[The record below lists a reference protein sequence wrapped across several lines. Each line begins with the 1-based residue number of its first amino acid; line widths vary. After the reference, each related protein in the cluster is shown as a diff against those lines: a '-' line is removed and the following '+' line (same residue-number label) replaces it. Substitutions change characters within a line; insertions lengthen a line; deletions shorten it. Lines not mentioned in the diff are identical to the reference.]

1 MTRLRIPRIL
11 LSSLAAVVV
20 AAGLASCSGDRSTVT
35 PELPVLREA
44 PAFSAANYDGRTV
57 TQDELHGRVW
67 IAYFFFTSCSGPCPI
82 MNSTANVLQ
91 AEFKGMS
98 DLRIVGFTVDPDN
111 DSVERLAKYAVRYNA
126 QPGRWYMLRTDL
138 ETVGSIAV
146 DGFAMGDRTTPALHS
161 TRFALVDRTGNVRG
175 YFDGT
180 DPATVDALRAAI
192 RALDGE
198 QG

>member
-1 MTRLRIPRIL
+1 MTRLCTTCFL
-11 LSSLAAVVV
+11 LSALAVVVV
-20 AAGLASCSGDRSTVT
+20 AAGLASCSGERSAET

-57 TQDELHGRVW
+57 TQDDLRGRVW

-91 AEFKGMS
+91 AEFKDMS

-126 QPGRWYMLRTDL
+126 QPGRWYMLRTDF

-161 TRFALVDRTGNVRG
+161 TRFALVDRAGKVRG

-180 DPATVDALRAAI
+180 DAATVDALRAAI
-192 RALDGE
+192 RALEGE

>member
-57 TQDELHGRVW
+57 TQDALRGRVW

-161 TRFALVDRTGNVRG
+161 TRFALVDRTGKVRG

-180 DPATVDALRAAI
+180 DAATVDALRAAI

-198 QG
+198 QS

>member
-1 MTRLRIPRIL
+1 MTRLRMPRIL
-11 LSSLAAVVV
+11 LSALAAVVV

-57 TQDELHGRVW
+57 TQDELRGRVW

-161 TRFALVDRTGNVRG
+161 TRFALVDRAGNVRG

>member
-1 MTRLRIPRIL
+1 MPRIL
-11 LSSLAAVVV
+11 LTALV
-20 AAGLASCSGDRSTVT
+20 ALVATAGLSSCGGDRSTET

-44 PAFSAANYDGRTV
+44 PSFSAANYDGRTV
-57 TQDELHGRVW
+57 TQDDLRGRVW

-91 AEFKGMS
+91 AEFADMA

-111 DSVERLAKYAVRYNA
+111 DSVERLAKYAVRYNS
-126 QPGRWYMLRTDL
+126 QPGRWYMLRTDF

-161 TRFALVDRTGNVRG
+161 TRFALVDREGKVRG

-180 DPATVDALRAAI
+180 DPDTVDALRAAI
-192 RALDGE
+192 RALAGE